1 MYHFISLAFINT
13 FSGLPS
19 SNASTWN
26 QWHYPA
32 VNRSSPGVSG
42 RNTQA
47 RLAQLQ
53 CKHLPNAPNQCL
65 DYSDWVFLFCFFT
78 GTAQKMEPKGK
89 IRGHCPE
96 TGWNQCKILKIKF
109 DLLKTSSVDSFVP
122 PSNPSLSSRPNRKP
136 TTSNLISLQWFKLPG
151 TNYTF
156 FMGTCWFS
164 VTPPQGIASPTSSWD
179 IFKPGFPFTAR
190 ALHAHPFMEWSP
202 ELHRDGVGMQKQVAG
217 LADSH
222 FPNYW

>member
-1 MYHFISLAFINT
+1 MHPHEISDIILLWTGAALAFLGEIPRP
-13 FSGLPS
+13 GWPS
-19 SNASTWN
+19 SNAN
-26 QWHYPA
+26 IF
-32 VNRSSPGVSG
+32 
-42 RNTQA
+42 
-47 RLAQLQ
+47 LM
-53 CKHLPNAPNQCL
+53 HLINAL
-65 DYSDWVFLFCFFT
+65 ITVIEFFCFVLFFT
-78 GTAQKMEPKGK
+78 GTAQKTEPKGK

-122 PSNPSLSSRPNRKP
+122 PSNPSLSSHPNRKP

-156 FMGTCWFS
+156 SMGTCWFS
-164 VTPPQGIASPTSSWD
+164 VTPPQGISSPTSSWD